1 MSSIRTA
8 AVVATLLLVAGC
20 AATPETRVDTA
31 TAEQLLAGPPAP
43 GCARLYIFDG
53 RYIVGTSSTGYNV
66 RFRADDFVD
75 GVRVGRLD
83 GGDMVIVDV
92 PAGSHGLSW
101 QERTP
106 TDIDALPS
114 QMLVVDTV
122 SGQRIFVSND
132 QWQPPP
138 SFPPVVGLGA
148 IGGALSGVLDATQD
162 KGGGSPVSIMQIRD
176 NGAAMSRGDV
186 VVMPDPAAAA
196 MCRPAR

>member
-1 MSSIRTA
+1 MSNIRTA
-8 AVVATLLLVAGC
+8 AVVASLLLVAGC
-20 AATPETRVDTA
+20 AATVPETRVDTA

-66 RFRADDFVD
+66 PFRADDFVD

-83 GGDMVIVDV
+83 GGDMVIVDM

-106 TDIDALPS
+106 TDIGSLPS
-114 QMLVVDTV
+114 QLLVVDTV

-148 IGGALSGVLDATQD
+148 IGGALSGVLDAAQD
-162 KGGGSPVSIMQIRD
+162 KGGSPVSIMQIRD

>member
-8 AVVATLLLVAGC
+8 AVVASLLLFAGC
-20 AATPETRVDTA
+20 AATVPETRVDTA

-66 RFRADDFVD
+66 GFRADDFVD
-75 GVRVGRLD
+75 GGRVGRLD

-106 TDIDALPS
+106 ADIGALPS

-138 SFPPVVGLGA
+138 SPPVVGLGA
-148 IGGALSGVLDATQD
+148 IGDALSGVLD
-162 KGGGSPVSIMQIRD
+162 KGGSPVSIMQIRD
-176 NGAAMSRGDV
+176 NGPAMSRGDV
-186 VVMPDPAAAA
+186 IVMPDPAAAA
-196 MCRPAR
+196 LCRPAR